1 MNLSTMKEETSSRIQ
16 ADIAASDLGKARD
29 RLHGLIATYPNDLTL
44 RLRLGQVY
52 WELQYP
58 AMAGRYW
65 YLEQDKTP
73 AMADACR
80 SFERSCGD
88 DPAKLLLAV
97 KFRGD
102 IEKIRDTY
110 AGRTLLELQRRAE
123 RDYGYVI
130 EFGKTGRERYQY
142 TRWSGARG
150 KSILLAFAVAVL
162 IALGLMVVG
171 LVTVLQWLL

>member
-1 MNLSTMKEETSSRIQ
+1 MKEETLCRIQ

-29 RLHGLIATYPNDLTL
+29 RLHGLIATYPDDLAL

-65 YLEQDKTP
+65 YLEEHKTP
-73 AMADACR
+73 AMAQACR

-102 IEKIRDTY
+102 IEKIRGTY
-110 AGRTLLELQRRAE
+110 PGRTLLELQEQAAE
-123 RDYGYVI
+123 SNGYVI
-130 EFGKTGRERYQY
+130 EFGKIGRERYRY
-142 TRWSGARG
+142 TRWSGFRG
-150 KSILLAFAVAVL
+150 RLILVGFVVASLVAAGLMVIGL
-162 IALGLMVVG
+162 IAL
-171 LVTVLQWLL
+171 LQWVF